1 MTFPNT
7 HGLMWRGSHWI
18 QGRSFAGWIREGEQ
32 KPKMTRE
39 LEDVMSGPRL
49 GGREAVR
56 GTELQAALDK
66 TFLIPGPQEKVSDLR
81 KH

>member
-1 MTFPNT
+1 
-7 HGLMWRGSHWI
+7 
-18 QGRSFAGWIREGEQ
+18 
-32 KPKMTRE
+32 MTRE

-56 GTELQAALDK
+56 GTELQAALDR